1 MEGHRDSKNALEST
15 SECKHARLVHIEQG
29 RQTRSPTASLS
40 LTGCISTSN
49 FARSHGINF
58 LGFQA
63 VSIIHKPTTAVVEV
77 VA

>member
-40 LTGCISTSN
+40 LTGSISTSN
-49 FARSHGINF
+49 FARSHASPVLMALIFSGSK
-58 LGFQA
+58 QYQ
-63 VSIIHKPTTAVVEV
+63 
-77 VA
+77 